1 MWYHTH
7 LARGLTLYPPDILGI
22 MLRERKLEQDKNG
35 ALMIPIEVRCVP
47 LGPRGAVHPPRFTP
61 PLL

>member
-35 ALMIPIEVRCVP
+35 ALMIPIEVRGVP
-47 LGPRGAVHPPRFTP
+47 LGPWGAVHPPRFTP